1 MHSLLKF
8 KDNDINMRNLA
19 EEDQSLTSK
28 SSENS

>member
-1 MHSLLKF
+1 MYSLLKF
-8 KDNDINMRNLA
+8 KDNDINMRNLV